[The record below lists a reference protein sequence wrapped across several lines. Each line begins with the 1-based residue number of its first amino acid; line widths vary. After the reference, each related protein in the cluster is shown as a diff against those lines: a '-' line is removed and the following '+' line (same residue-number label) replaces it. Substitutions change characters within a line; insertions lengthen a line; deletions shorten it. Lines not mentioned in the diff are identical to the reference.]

1 MLVQKAFRR
10 AGYDLRRIH
19 TTSPEIWIDVGAHL
33 GETTFE
39 SAAGNPGLLV
49 FAFEPNW
56 DIARRMMGKAAN
68 YIVLPMAVSD
78 TDGVATFYV
87 NTEDGSSSLL
97 KLMVEGVPESKREA
111 ARVKAE
117 VLVPTIRLDTFLR
130 QMNLESVDYLKV
142 DSEGMDLRIIQSA
155 GDRLKDIKK
164 IKTEVELGEGHGYH
178 GQSSRDEMISFL
190 ESHGFK
196 LTSAEKQ
203 NEDRQENLTF
213 QAGL

>member
-1 MLVQKAFRR
+1 MLIQGAFRR

-19 TTSPEIWIDVGAHL
+19 SAASEIWIDVGAHL

-39 SAAGNPGLLV
+39 AASRNPRLIV

-56 DIARRMMGKAAN
+56 DLARQMMGKAAN
-68 YIVLPMAVSD
+68 FIVLPMAVSD
-78 TDGVATFYV
+78 TDGVATFYI
-87 NTEDGSSSLL
+87 NAEDGSSSLL

-130 QMNLESVDYLKV
+130 QMDLRRIDYLKV
-142 DSEGMDLRIIQSA
+142 DSEGMDLRVVQSA
-155 GDRLKDIKK
+155 GDRLKDIRK
-164 IKTEVELGEGHGYH
+164 IKMEVESGEGHGYH
-178 GQSSRDEMISFL
+178 GQANREDAIFFMAR
-190 ESHGFK
+190 HGFR
-196 LTSAEKQ
+196 LMSIEKQ

-213 QAGL
+213 LAG